1 MTLRPPQA
9 AEPGGPAPDSIV
21 AMQALPEGVLTL
33 FFSDVEGSTRLA
45 KAHGDAAWAEL
56 LETHRTLLRQAFV
69 AHGGHEV
76 DTQGDSFFAVFRMA
90 SDAVAAALAA
100 QRSLAAQAWPSA
112 GAVLVRIGLHTG
124 EAIARGDHYVGQEIH
139 RASRICDAGH
149 GGQIVVSQTT
159 AELVRG
165 SLPDGATLAPLGDYR
180 LKDLG
185 QPQRLFQ
192 LTTTGLP
199 TDFPAL
205 RSLDTPTN
213 LPTERSSFIGR
224 EADISAI
231 RERLAEHRLVT
242 LTGIGGSGKTRL
254 ALQVGALELGN
265 YADGVFFVD
274 LAPISD
280 SELLASTVA
289 SACGL
294 MLGDASGAGVAS
306 FEDRLIAALARRKS
320 LVIVD
325 NCEHM
330 VEAVADLLDRI
341 LADCPKMT
349 LLATSREALA
359 VEGEQVVPVSSLA
372 VPDDAALTQAQLEAN
387 DAVRLFIERAR
398 AVKPGFVLGPD
409 NRAAVV
415 EICRRLDGIPLAI
428 EFAAARVAHLSVP
441 QIAERLQDRFRL
453 LTGGRRRIQRQQTLS
468 AALDWSHDLLSVD
481 ERIVFRRLAVFAG
494 SFALDAAEGVCSG
507 DDIDAAAVLDLLGS
521 LVAKS
526 LVTTVSDD
534 RGQTRYRLLETVRMY
549 AADKLAAATES
560 DTVRTGHRDWYLGWL
575 EAMPAARLFLTIAA
589 QCDVAREFDNL
600 RACADWCLAN
610 DQPDLLARLAVRLRG
625 FWWTGSAS
633 AEGCQWLLEALRH
646 GERLATED
654 RVACHTV
661 AAGIITTHLDN
672 VTALGHATQAIDL
685 SAGRA
690 GPLLADALGARGF
703 LLAVLGSLRGADP
716 GLALQARAELAA
728 AEAMARSVQAGESL
742 PVAQCLRA
750 WAETIF
756 GDLTAAVVYWR
767 DLVAF
772 SERAKEPVY
781 TLPLALAG
789 LSATLH
795 LMGRHEEALQAAVR
809 LLALPSLRDTPL
821 SMTRTLA
828 VEVTP
833 VLVMGG
839 RHEAANQ
846 VLRDAAR
853 DVRRIGVVMA
863 DGQFLSMV
871 GITEHLRGRSD
882 RAARLLAASRQTKG
896 AANPHTGFRSA
907 TSGALYFHYLPLV
920 RAALGPDEASRA
932 RAEGQALTLDEA
944 MAYALEGLG

>member
-1 MTLRPPQA
+1 
-9 AEPGGPAPDSIV
+9 
-21 AMQALPEGVLTL
+21 MQALPEGVLTL

-45 KAHGDAAWAEL
+45 KSHGDVAWAEL
-56 LETHRTLLRQAFV
+56 LETHRALMRQAFA
-69 AHGGHEV
+69 AHNGLEV

-100 QRSLAAQAWPSA
+100 QRSLAAQAWPPA
-112 GAVLVRIGLHTG
+112 GAVRVRIGLHTG
-124 EAIARGDHYVGQEIH
+124 EAIARGDHYVGQEVH

-165 SLPDGATLAPLGDYR
+165 SLPDGATLTPLGDYR

-192 LTTTGLP
+192 LSATGLV

-205 RSLDTPTN
+205 RSLDIPTN

-242 LTGIGGSGKTRL
+242 LTGVGGSGKTRL

-280 SELLASTVA
+280 ADLLASTVA

-294 MLGDASGAGVAS
+294 LLGDASGAGVAS

-341 LADCPKMT
+341 LADCAKMT

-372 VPDDAALTQAQLEAN
+372 VPDDAAVTQAQLEAN

-398 AVKPGFVLGPD
+398 AVKPGFALGPD

-494 SFALDAAEGVCSG
+494 SFALDAAEGICSG
-507 DDIDAAAVLDLLGS
+507 DDIDAAVVLDLLGS

-526 LVTTVSDD
+526 LVTTLADD

-549 AADKLAAATES
+549 ASDKLAAAAES
-560 DTVRTGHRDWYLGWL
+560 DAVRTVHRDWYLRWL
-575 EAMPAARLFLTIAA
+575 EATPLERLTLSI
-589 QCDVAREFDNL
+589 QGLGDVRRELDNL
-600 RACADWCLAN
+600 RAAADWCTAN
-610 DQPDLLARLAVRLRG
+610 DQPNVLARLINRMNG
-625 FWWTGSAS
+625 FWWAS
-633 AEGCQWLLEALRH
+633 EYANEGRGLMREVLRH
-646 GERLATED
+646 GERVSLDE
-654 RVACHTV
+654 RVACL
-661 AAGIITTHLDN
+661 AALAGSVGTTFDYGAAVEL
-672 VTALGHATQAIDL
+672 ATQAIELSDGQASASL
-685 SAGRA
+685 AQAMVLRAMNRVFQMSAG
-690 GPLLADALGARGF
+690 
-703 LLAVLGSLRGADP
+703 GADP
-716 GLALQARAELAA
+716 ALAVEAGREAA
-728 AEAMARSVQAGESL
+728 AAYDMA
-742 PVAQCLRA
+742 CLAPLSQSRMWVEMCRA
-750 WAETIF
+750 WMETAL
-756 GDLTAAVVYWR
+756 GDLPAAVRWWGV
-767 DLVAF
+767 LITS
-772 SERAKEPVY
+772 SETLEDEPW

-789 LSATLH
+789 LAATLH
-795 LMGRHEEALQAAVR
+795 VMGRQDDALRAASRFMV
-809 LLALPSLRDTPL
+809 LPGLRATTVT
-821 SMTRTLA
+821 MIRTLA
-828 VEVTP
+828 VEVAP
-833 VLVMGG
+833 VLVAGG
-839 RHEAANQ
+839 QHEAANQ
-846 VLRDAAR
+846 LLRDAVR
-853 DVRRIGVVMA
+853 DAQRFGILMA
-863 DGQFLSMV
+863 DGQALSMI
-871 GITEHLRGRSD
+871 GIAEHLRGRSQ
-882 RAARLLAASRQTKG
+882 RAGRLLAASRQVKG
-896 AANPHTGFRSA
+896 AAMHNGFRSA
-907 TSGALYFHYLPLV
+907 TSGLLYLYYLPQV
-920 RAALGPDEASRA
+920 RAALGPDEARRA
-932 RAEGQALTLDEA
+932 RAEGQAMTLDSA